1 MYGGVATWQ
10 IHDFILDCYMQM
22 PLLRGSYRLE
32 KMAFRMSWIAGRSGK
47 HMFLK
52 DIKDEKPPLLLQ
64 MVTDYGDL
72 HFMYAINMLELP

>member
-1 MYGGVATWQ
+1 
-10 IHDFILDCYMQM
+10 M

-32 KMAFRMSWIAGRSGK
+32 KMAFRMSWIARRSGK

-52 DIKDEKPPLLLQ
+52 DIEDKKPPLLLQ

-72 HFMYAINMLELP
+72 HFMYAIYAVLDELP